1 LNARLVRRNLHTQ
14 MLEIACAKSSLRE
27 MRIKFNGNGRKRKV
41 DELETETAD
50 ESIAELT
57 ESSSEDSENNKQ

>member
-1 LNARLVRRNLHTQ
+1 MCEKLV
-14 MLEIACAKSSLRE
+14 EAE

-57 ESSSEDSENNKQ
+57 ESSSEDSEN